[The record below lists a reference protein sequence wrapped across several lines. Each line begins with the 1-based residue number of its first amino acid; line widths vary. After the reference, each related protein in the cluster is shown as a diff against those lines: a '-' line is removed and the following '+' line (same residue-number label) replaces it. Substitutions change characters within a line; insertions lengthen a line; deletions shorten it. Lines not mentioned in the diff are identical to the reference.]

1 MSLDRDEIVRGN
13 FDIDVVGH
21 YVRPDVFR
29 LNADERPTRPAA
41 GLRLAVAVG
50 DRPLALEHVFVDGR
64 GGA

>member
-1 MSLDRDEIVRGN
+1 MDRDEIVRGN
-13 FDIDVVGH
+13 FDIDVGH

-41 GLRLAVAVG
+41 GVSLAVAVG